1 MNIRTLALV
10 ATLTLGAMSP
20 GLASA
25 NEGFDDSPS
34 AAGMAIDLL
43 VVRPVSL
50 VATVLGAGLF
60 VVQLPFSL
68 IQFEA
73 PREPAKQLV
82 VNPFRYTF
90 SRRLGS
96 EDYAW

>member
-1 MNIRTLALV
+1 MNIRTLTLA
-10 ATLTLGAMSP
+10 ATLILGAMSP

-25 NEGFDDSPS
+25 NEAFDDSPS

-60 VVQLPFSL
+60 VVQLPLSL

-73 PREPAKQLV
+73 PKEPAKQLV
-82 VNPFRYTF
+82 VTPFRYTF

>member
-1 MNIRTLALV
+1 MNIRTLAV
-10 ATLTLGAMSP
+10 AATLAFSAMTP

-25 NEGFDDSPS
+25 SEGFDDTPS

-50 VATVLGAGLF
+50 VATTVGVGLF
-60 VVQLPFSL
+60 VLQLPLCL

-73 PREPAKQLV
+73 PVEPAKRLIV
-82 VNPFRYTF
+82 DPARYTF

-96 EDYAW
+96 DDYSW